1 MKHYSTLLIIA
12 LAIISCSKPKA
23 NAATTTEQA
32 DTTVTTEHIE
42 AVYLA
47 QDSTKIVEL
56 LNAYDNGTNLPLLYA
71 RKFIGKPYT
80 AHTLEGNAKETL
92 VVNTRGLDCTT
103 LVETVAALTICKE
116 RKLTTFQ
123 DYLRILRDLRY
134 RQGKLTDYTSRL
146 HYFSD
151 WIQDN
156 EKMGYVKEIKGP
168 NPPFSA
174 TQHINACYMTQH
186 SSDYQALRLNP
197 DFLPAIREAEQNLTG
212 KMCKYI
218 PKDKV
223 LDTELMRETIHDGDI
238 IAITCDKPG
247 LEIAHL
253 GFAVWKKDG
262 LHLLN
267 ASSLKSNMKVVEETL
282 TLYRYLEKQP
292 SDTGI
297 RVVRIL

>member
-1 MKHYSTLLIIA
+1 MKHLASLFLVA
-12 LAIISCSKPKA
+12 LAIMSCAKPKA
-23 NAATTTEQA
+23 NAATTMTAEEP
-32 DTTVTTEHIE
+32 DTTVEHISAIYTE
-42 AVYLA
+42 

-56 LNAYDNGTNLPLLYA
+56 LNVYNSGTNLPLFYA
-71 RKFIGKPYT
+71 RKFIGRPYT
-80 AHTLEGNAKETL
+80 AHTLEGNAHETL

-103 LVETVAALTICKE
+103 LVETVTALTICKKK
-116 RKLTTFQ
+116 KLKTFQ

-134 RQGKLTDYTSRL
+134 RQGELKDYTSRL

-151 WIQDN
+151 WIIDN
-156 EKMGYVKEIKGP
+156 EKMGYVKEIKSP

-186 SSDYQALRLNP
+186 FSDYQALRLNP
-197 DFLPAIREAEQNLTG
+197 QFLPAIRETEQNLSG
-212 KMCKYI
+212 KTCKYI
-218 PKDKV
+218 PKDQV
-223 LDTELMRETIHDGDI
+223 LDNDEMRQAIHDGDI

-267 ASSLKSNMKVVEETL
+267 ASSLKSNMQVVEETV

-292 SDTGI
+292 HDTGI
-297 RVVRIL
+297 RVIRIL